1 MFSFENLQQVLSG
14 GAIQQISQ
22 QVGTDEGTT
31 QNVVQAAVPLLM
43 AALARNASNPDGAQ
57 SLAGAL
63 DRDHDGSILDNLTGF
78 LGSGDTSPGAGIL
91 GHVLGGSQNAVA
103 NQLGS
108 QFGLNGN
115 QVAQILMMLAP
126 IVLGML
132 GRAKQQQGMD
142 PGSLSDM
149 LNQQS
154 TQAAQSSGMM
164 GMLNQM
170 LDRDRD
176 GSAIDDIAGMGMNI
190 LGGMFKR

>member
-1 MFSFENLQQVLSG
+1 MFSLENLQQVLSG
-14 GAIQQISQ
+14 NAVQQISQ
-22 QVGTDEGTT
+22 TVGTDEGTT
-31 QNVVQAAVPLLM
+31 NNVVQAALPLLM
-43 AALARNASNPDGAQ
+43 AALARNASNPEGAQ
-57 SLAGAL
+57 ALAGAL
-63 DRDHDGSILDNLTGF
+63 ERDHDGSILDNLMGF

-91 GHVLGGSQNAVA
+91 GHVLGGSQNAIA

-108 QFGLNGN
+108 QFGLNAG
-115 QVAQILMMLAP
+115 QVGQILMMLAP
-126 IVLGML
+126 VVLGML

-154 TQAAQSSGMM
+154 TQAVQSSGMM
-164 GMLNQM
+164 DMLGQM
-170 LDRDRD
+170 LDRNHD